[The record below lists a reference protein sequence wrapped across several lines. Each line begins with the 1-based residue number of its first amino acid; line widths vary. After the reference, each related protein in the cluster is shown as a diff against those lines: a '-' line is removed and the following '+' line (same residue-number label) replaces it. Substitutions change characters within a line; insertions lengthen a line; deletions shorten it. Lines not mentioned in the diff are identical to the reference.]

1 MVVRHKGVVVVD
13 LPAKSL
19 TDEAPVYDQ
28 PSSEPPHVV
37 EARNWTL
44 ETIPKLEVSEVEGA
58 LKNLLSHPTIASK
71 RWVWQQY
78 DHMVMSGCKIEP
90 GSDAGVVRLSIA
102 GIDKYLAIANDC
114 NNRFCQLD
122 PYKGAQ
128 IAFAECMRNLACS
141 GAKALAVT
149 DNLNFGNPN
158 KPEAYYMLKECV
170 KGLADA
176 CSFFDVPVVGGNVSL
191 YNEHGEGAIDPTPVV
206 SMVGLIDKQE
216 HVTRSQVSEVGL
228 ELFLLGGW
236 PSELGASY
244 YLQTQF
250 GKKEGTVPEINLEN
264 EKKLQELLISQI
276 ETGKIRAAHDLSEGG
291 LLVCLAEMLFNNSN
305 LGASVYLSPG
315 NTVDRLDTLL
325 FGESQGRVIVA
336 VNSENCDALQN
347 AAKEAGVQIDSLGQ
361 VNESSE
367 LKVIVDGNEIL
378 SSRVEELHLLW
389 ESTIPDHMESSKR

>member
-1 MVVRHKGVVVVD
+1 MED
-13 LPAKSL
+13 
-19 TDEAPVYDQ
+19 
-28 PSSEPPHVV
+28 
-37 EARNWTL
+37 
-44 ETIPKLEVSEVEGA
+44 A

-158 KPEAYYMLKECV
+158 KPEAYFMLKECV

-176 CSFFDVPVVGGNVSL
+176 CAFFDVPVVGGNVSL

-206 SMVGLIDKQE
+206 SMVGLIDKA
-216 HVTRSQVSEVGL
+216 
-228 ELFLLGGW
+228 
-236 PSELGASY
+236 GAC
-244 YLQTQF
+244 
-250 GKKEGTVPEINLEN
+250 N
-264 EKKLQELLISQI
+264 E
-276 ETGKIRAAHDLSEGG
+276 
-291 LLVCLAEMLFNNSN
+291 
-305 LGASVYLSPG
+305 
-315 NTVDRLDTLL
+315 
-325 FGESQGRVIVA
+325 
-336 VNSENCDALQN
+336 
-347 AAKEAGVQIDSLGQ
+347 
-361 VNESSE
+361 
-367 LKVIVDGNEIL
+367 
-378 SSRVEELHLLW
+378 
-389 ESTIPDHMESSKR
+389 ESSK